1 MLFIGL
7 AFLKSEN
14 YRVFLALAL
23 PFNLALIIIEL
34 LTLRVAKQRYFTL
47 YNTFDILILSYC
59 LIMIL
64 INFIL
69 EKN

>member
-64 INFIL
+64 VNFIL